1 MIPREANTL
10 KKKQTQNL
18 ELKVV
23 TSGKQGISD
32 GIEKGHEILCYIIP
46 SVEMVDTL

>member
-1 MIPREANTL
+1 M
-10 KKKQTQNL
+10 QNL

-32 GIEKGHEILCYIIP
+32 SIEKGHEIMCYIIH
-46 SVEMVDTL
+46 SVEMVDTLNYEHT